1 MHATATDVIE
11 LLVGL
16 VTLAIAVPAW
26 HGGGIWF
33 RVVAVVLAIAGIAAI
48 VHAVASMTG

>member
-1 MHATATDVIE
+1 VQATAVDVTE

-16 VTLAIAVPAW
+16 VTLAAAVPAW

-33 RVVAVVLAIAGIAAI
+33 RVAAVVLAVAGVAAI
-48 VHAVASMTG
+48 AHAIESMTS